1 LTARTLSSGL
11 EIFLSVSVPLVFL
24 FSFPEKRFFQAGL
37 LFFCL
42 KLPPFR
48 RPEKKPRVFFTKV

>member
-1 LTARTLSSGL
+1 L

-42 KLPPFR
+42 KLPPFK
-48 RPEKKPRVFFTKV
+48 RPEKKSRIFLPK